1 MVKHPL
7 RTKMSTMSGA
17 NGSKSLLGNSIGPGA
32 NTDPEQVLKDLK
44 QIQKAKIQERES
56 QYSGIPSPGLPSI

>member
-17 NGSKSLLGNSIGPGA
+17 NASKSLLGNSVGPG
-32 NTDPEQVLKDLK
+32 NGGDPEQILRDLK
-44 QIQKAKIQERES
+44 QIQKEKLHERQS
-56 QYSGIPSPGLPSI
+56 